1 MNAMNTAALTR
12 RSFVTAAAL
21 TGVAACM
28 VAAAPAA
35 ARAEEAPAEAI
46 DAASSDVPAP
56 AATVQLGHVDVY
68 DCGDVK
74 LHAFC
79 TADALGDE
87 CYLVEGADSLVAI
100 ELPAFESSLAAY
112 KSYVDYLGKP
122 VAGLFADAH
131 VTGGSI
137 LSDVPVYATAAAK
150 TAIEGGSTNATTMGL
165 APSFGAEFRADDLAQ
180 VTDVVEEGTV
190 EVGGIQFEVRNA
202 EADTYDLVIP
212 AANAVYTH
220 MLGGACH
227 SIMPSVE
234 AMDAM
239 IAQLEG
245 FQAAGYTFILSSHST
260 PEGQQAVADKIAYV
274 QNTKEIAAAS
284 TDAASFIAAMD
295 EAYPTYAGHNYLEM
309 TAGYLFPE
317 A

>member
-1 MNAMNTAALTR
+1 MLSNPTATR
-12 RSFVTAAAL
+12 RTF
-21 TGVAACM
+21 
-28 VAAAPAA
+28 VAAAAMVGLAA
-35 ARAEEAPAEAI
+35 AASTVVPVARAEEA
-46 DAASSDVPAP
+46 AADEQAASDVPAP
-56 AATVQLGHVDVY
+56 ASTVELGHVNVY

-79 TADALGDE
+79 TGDALGDE

-112 KSYVDYLGKP
+112 KSYVDGLGKP

-137 LSDVPVYATAAAK
+137 LGDVPVYATAAAK
-150 TAIEGGSTNATTMGL
+150 EAIEGGSTNATTMGL
-165 APSFGAEFRADDLAQ
+165 GETFGAAFRANDLVQ
-180 VTDVVEEGTV
+180 VTDVVEEGAV
-190 EVGGIQFEVRNA
+190 EVGGIQFEVQNA
-202 EADTYDLVIP
+202 AADTYDLVIP

-239 IAQLEG
+239 VAMLEG
-245 FQAAGYTFILSSHST
+245 YQQAGYTFILSAHCE
-260 PEGQQAVADKIAYV
+260 PEGQKAVADKIAYV
-274 QNTKEIAAAS
+274 ENAKEIAASS

-295 EAYPTYAGHNYLEM
+295 EAYPDYAGHNYLEM
-309 TAGYLFPE
+309 TASYLFSE